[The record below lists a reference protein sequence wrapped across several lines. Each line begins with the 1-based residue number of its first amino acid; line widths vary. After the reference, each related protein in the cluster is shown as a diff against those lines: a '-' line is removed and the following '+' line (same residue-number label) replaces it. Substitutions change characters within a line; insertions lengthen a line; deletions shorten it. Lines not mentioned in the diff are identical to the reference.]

1 MTTPPP
7 LSATELVAARQRNLV
22 HLLAEITLIAR
33 RNLVLDLR
41 NPAVIVGATGF
52 PVFLLLVFTASFAKV
67 VMPDGS
73 YADYA
78 QFLVPLVI
86 IQGLLFSTINTGIS
100 LHNDLKS
107 GMDIR
112 LRTLPISQ
120 AAVLT
125 GRILSSAGRLL
136 IQVLIITCVG
146 YLLGFRFQNGD
157 LAIIP
162 FLILPVIFTSSFAWF
177 AVLLAVKVKTAESV
191 QISMIPWILLLT
203 FLSIGYV
210 PKEGFPDWLQG
221 FVEFNPVSTATQ
233 ALRGLSSNG
242 LVTTP
247 VIKTLLWSFALSAIF
262 STLAI
267 RAYERRD
274 LR

>member
-7 LSATELVAARQRNLV
+7 TASELVIARQRNLI

-33 RNLVLDLR
+33 RNLLLDLR
-41 NPAVIVGATGF
+41 NPAIIIGATGF

-67 VMPDGS
+67 VIPDGS

-78 QFLVPLVI
+78 QFLVPLII
-86 IQGLLFSTINTGIS
+86 IQGLLFSTTSIGIS

-112 LRTLPISQ
+112 LRSLPISQ

-125 GRILSSAGRLL
+125 GRILSSAVRLL
-136 IQVLIITCVG
+136 IQVVIITCVG
-146 YLLGFRFQNGD
+146 YILGFRFQNGY

-162 FLILPVIFTSSFAWF
+162 FLILPVIFSSSFAWF
-177 AVLLAVKVKTAESV
+177 AALLAVKVKTAESV
-191 QISMIPWILLLT
+191 QISMIPWLLPLT

-210 PKEGFPDWLQG
+210 PKESFPDWLQG
-221 FVEFNPVSTATQ
+221 FVEFNPVSVATQ
-233 ALRGLSSNG
+233 ALRALSSND
-242 LVTTP
+242 LVTTS
-247 VIKTLLWSFALSAIF
+247 VIKTLLWSFALTLIF
-262 STLAI
+262 GTWAI
-267 RAYERRD
+267 RAYQQRG
-274 LR
+274 